1 MGHRFDGFQRR
12 HIFLHP
18 STHTHTYTFSLSL
31 LEFRGRM
38 RALIYRHRYRA
49 FSASVWVHF
58 SDRRRETGNKRSTEG
73 GWRERRRRRRDSLD
87 ARLKVQ
93 RSLVVG
99 LPTRIADRGA
109 SCRIQVRTAK
119 RAENRLWTFPPSRW
133 LMSRFETP
141 IDARSSWIIQ
151 FNEKNGSGGMFGGK
165 YGISRWSIARKRSIW
180 KFLSAETMVSRSD
193 INFF

>member
-1 MGHRFDGFQRR
+1 
-12 HIFLHP
+12 
-18 STHTHTYTFSLSL
+18 
-31 LEFRGRM
+31 M

-73 GWRERRRRRRDSLD
+73 GWRERRRRRDSLD

-133 LMSRFETP
+133 LMSRFET
-141 IDARSSWIIQ
+141 RSMLVQAELSSLTRKMDRGECLGENMVFRDDQ
-151 FNEKNGSGGMFGGK
+151 SRGNDRFG
-165 YGISRWSIARKRSIW
+165 
-180 KFLSAETMVSRSD
+180 
-193 INFF
+193 NF

>member
-1 MGHRFDGFQRR
+1 
-12 HIFLHP
+12 
-18 STHTHTYTFSLSL
+18 
-31 LEFRGRM
+31 M

-73 GWRERRRRRRDSLD
+73 GWRERRRRRRNSLD

-133 LMSRFETP
+133 WWVVSKPRSMLVQAELSSLTRKMDRGECLGGNMVFRDDQSRGN
-141 IDARSSWIIQ
+141 DR
-151 FNEKNGSGGMFGGK
+151 FG
-165 YGISRWSIARKRSIW
+165 
-180 KFLSAETMVSRSD
+180 
-193 INFF
+193 NF